1 MILIGER
8 MPFKNEN
15 TYYLATINGDGEEF
29 HERFEASYASLLER
43 TGDSAMDYPNI
54 VGGEE
59 VISEKQYGDT
69 CPYNTSLL
77 IGRFQRASEK
87 EVAQAVEVAKSA
99 FDSWG
104 HKGFPLRIEIM
115 ARATVLMREEKFN
128 LAAAVTLD
136 NGKNRY
142 EAIADVDEA
151 IDFLNFYSEEMRRNH
166 GFCQEAIAPFPEE
179 YTKSV
184 MRPFGVW
191 AVICPFN
198 FPVAITTGMMVGA
211 LITGNTV
218 VVKPSSSVPL
228 PVYMVAKIFHR
239 AGVPQDALNFISASG
254 SVIGRT
260 LITNPDVSGIVFT
273 GSKAVGYDIL
283 GNSLINHPRPVI
295 AEMGGK
301 NPIIVTSKANLEW
314 ALEGAIRSAF
324 GFGGQKCSACSRLY
338 LQNDIYSEFLSK
350 FVERTK
356 DLRVGNPSQREIYMG
371 PVIHDEAYEDFRKY
385 AEMAK
390 RDGDVVAGGEIL
402 TGDGMDMG
410 YFVQPTVVA
419 GLPEDHFL
427 VKNELF
433 LPFVCVQK
441 FESLE
446 EALDKANDI
455 EYGLTAGIF
464 SDSEEEIEYF
474 FKHIQAGVVYANR
487 IRGGSTGAMVGGQPF
502 GGWKSS
508 GSTGKGAGG
517 PNYLTQFLREQS
529 RTICEN

>member
-1 MILIGER
+1 

-15 TYYLATINGDGEEF
+15 THYLAAIKGEEEEF
-29 HERFEASYASLLER
+29 HERYEAAYKSLLER
-43 TGDSAMDYPNI
+43 TGDSALDYPNI

-59 VISEKQYGDT
+59 VISEKQYEDI
-69 CPYNTSLL
+69 CPYNTSLV
-77 IGRFQRASEK
+77 IGRFQRASEE
-87 EVAQAVEVAKSA
+87 EVAQGVEVAKSA
-99 FDSWG
+99 FDSWS

-115 ARATVLMREEKFN
+115 ERAAELIREEKFE

-151 IDFLNFYSEEMRRNH
+151 IDFLVFYSDEMRRNH
-166 GFCQEAIAPFPEE
+166 GFCQETTAPFPEE

-191 AVICPFN
+191 AAICPFN
-198 FPVAITTGMMVGA
+198 FPVAITTGMIVGA

-218 VVKPSSSVPL
+218 VLKPSSPVPL
-228 PVYMVAKIFHR
+228 PVYMVARLLHR
-239 AGVPQDALNFISASG
+239 AGVQEDALNFISASG
-254 SVIGRT
+254 SVVGNA

-283 GNSLINHPRPVI
+283 RNSVVNHPRPVI

-301 NPIIVTSKANLEW
+301 NPIIVTSKANLDW
-314 ALEGAIRSAF
+314 ALEGAVRSAF

-338 LQNDIYSEFLSK
+338 VQDDIYDE
-350 FVERTK
+350 FVEK
-356 DLRVGNPSQREIYMG
+356 LAERVRSLKIGDPSQKENYLG
-371 PVIHDEAYEDFRKY
+371 PVIHQEAYEDFKRY
-385 AEMAK
+385 AEMAE
-390 RDGDVVAGGEIL
+390 RDGDVLAGGQVL
-402 TGDGMDMG
+402 TDDGLDGG

-419 GLPEDHFL
+419 GLPEDHYL
-427 VKNELF
+427 IKNELF
-433 LPFVCVQK
+433 LPLVCVQR
-441 FESLE
+441 FETLA
-446 EALDKANDI
+446 EALEKANDV

-464 SDSEEEIEYF
+464 SDSDEEIEYF
-474 FKHIQAGVVYANR
+474 FRHIQAGVVYSNR

-517 PNYLTQFLREQS
+517 THYLTQFLREQS
-529 RTICEN
+529 RTICDN

>member
-1 MILIGER
+1 

-15 TYYLATINGDGEEF
+15 THYLATINGEEEEF
-29 HERFEASYASLLER
+29 HERYEAAYISLLEC
-43 TGDSAMDYPNI
+43 TGDTALDYPNI

-59 VISEKQYGDT
+59 VISEKQYEDI
-69 CPYNTSLL
+69 CPYNTSLV
-77 IGRFQRASEK
+77 IGRFQRASEE
-87 EVAQAVEVAKSA
+87 EVTHGVEVAKSA
-99 FDSWG
+99 FNSWS

-115 ARATVLMREEKFN
+115 ERAAELIREEKFE

-151 IDFLNFYSEEMRRNH
+151 IDFLVFYSDEMRRNH
-166 GFCQEAIAPFPEE
+166 GFCQETNAPFPEE

-191 AVICPFN
+191 AAVCPFN
-198 FPVAITTGMMVGA
+198 FPVAITTGMIVGA

-218 VVKPSSSVPL
+218 VLKPSSPVPL
-228 PVYMVAKIFHR
+228 PVYMVTRLLHR
-239 AGVPQDALNFISASG
+239 AGVQEDALNFISASG
-254 SVIGRT
+254 SVVGNA
-260 LITNPDVSGIVFT
+260 LISNPDVSGIVFT

-283 GNSLINHPRPVI
+283 SNSVINHPRPVI

-301 NPIIVTSKANLEW
+301 NPIIVTSKANLDW
-314 ALEGAIRSAF
+314 ALDGTMRSAF

-338 LQNDIYSEFLSK
+338 LHSDIYDEFITK
-350 FVERTK
+350 FVERARALK
-356 DLRVGNPSQREIYMG
+356 VGDPSQKDVFMG
-371 PVIHDEAYEDFRKY
+371 PVIHQEAYEDFKRHV
-385 AEMAK
+385 EMAK
-390 RDGDVVAGGEIL
+390 RDGVVLAGGEIL
-402 TGDGMDMG
+402 TEDGLDMG
-410 YFVQPTVVA
+410 LFVQPTIVTE
-419 GLPEDHFL
+419 LPEDHFL

-433 LPFVCVQK
+433 LPFVCVQR
-441 FESLE
+441 FETLE
-446 EALDKANDI
+446 EALDKANDV

-474 FKHIQAGVVYANR
+474 FKHIQAGAVYSNR
-487 IRGGSTGAMVGGQPF
+487 IRGGTTGAMVGGQPF

-517 PNYLTQFLREQS
+517 SHYLTQFLREQS